1 MSPRTVDAAITTAG
15 VILGAAL
22 VGLPIGALLA
32 RRYLATP
39 ITSQPARAYSQPHAV
54 VTSLTNLKGAKP

>member
-1 MSPRTVDAAITTAG
+1 MSRTIDAAITTAG
-15 VILGAAL
+15 IILGAAL

-39 ITSQPARAYSQPHAV
+39 ITGQPAKPYSQPDAV
-54 VTSLTNLKGAKP
+54 ATSITNLRGAKP

>member
-1 MSPRTVDAAITTAG
+1 MSTRTVDAVITTAG

-32 RRYLATP
+32 RRYLHTP
-39 ITSQPARAYSQPHAV
+39 ITGQPAKPYSPSGAV
-54 VTSLTNLKGAKP
+54 ATSITNLKGAKA

>member
-1 MSPRTVDAAITTAG
+1 MSARTVDAAITTAG

-32 RRYLATP
+32 RRYLNTP
-39 ITSQPARAYSQPHAV
+39 ITGQPARAYSPSEAV
-54 VTSLTNLKGAKP
+54 VTSITNLRGAKP